1 MTRASPLL
9 ASLVVVLF
17 AQSPPAAQA
26 PDAARQ
32 SALGQTSSLG
42 PFSTDHDVN
51 LSDNRGLV
59 GLGLA
64 LRKLKTVGIFMQ
76 TTAHPDD
83 ENNALLAMMSRGMG
97 IRTVL
102 VTATRGDGGQ
112 NEIGPELFDA
122 LAVLRTEEL
131 LAAHRLD
138 GAEQYFT
145 RAVDFG
151 FSFGIEETFEK
162 WGRQDILGDF
172 VRWIRTI
179 RPDVV
184 VTLRPDGAGGGQHHQ
199 ASAVISAQAFREAGD
214 PSKFPDQIKE
224 GLRPW
229 QPKKL
234 YQMASFGFPGERE
247 ASGADIVSVDFDVYD
262 PLLGRSW
269 AEIGILARSM
279 HKCQGTSQILPL
291 PGRLAFQYR
300 LAETTLPRGT
310 GLPFFDGVDT
320 SLASLTSYA
329 PGKAPDSL
337 SGGLAAIAR
346 HVDDADAAFRNNR
359 TADVARSLVSGLGAL
374 RRLRADLRTLEIG
387 EQARFEIDV
396 RLAQKER
403 EFQEAIAMAWGLR
416 LEALADDGMVVPD
429 QPIATTV
436 VVSNRGPEPVSLAGV
451 RFNGFGGAATG
462 SCAATGARKID
473 ARGVLRCDAALTI
486 PASLPSRRPYFSRP
500 ADMARYTFDAD
511 APFGAPF
518 RPTPFSATFDLDAG
532 GERLSFEI
540 PVLYRDGSN
549 LFSGE
554 KRLEISVVPRFA
566 VQVTPQIAI
575 VPSTAVRTGTTAASL
590 DSARDRSHEPA
601 RGRSARARDLRVTVT
616 NAAREPGSGAVRLE
630 LPAGWT
636 TSPRTAP
643 IRFSRGE
650 DEAQTVRFT
659 IEPPASVKPGE
670 YRVTAIMQADGQ
682 QFRSGYQ
689 VVEYPHITRR
699 LLDLPAEA
707 RLKVI
712 DVKVAPGLT
721 VGYIM
726 GVGDEV
732 PPAIEQLGA
741 KLELVGPDELAWGHL
756 SRYDVIMTGVRA
768 YERRQDLRAH
778 NDRLI
783 EYAER
788 GGTVLVQY
796 NKFEFNDAQ
805 YAPYPA
811 KVSSTRVTDEHAPI
825 TPLVPDHP
833 VFNRPNRI
841 GPETWRGWVQERGLY
856 FLGEKDPRYVDLVK
870 LEDPFPYNK
879 GEKRG
884 ALVEAKVGKGRWIYI
899 GLGLWRQL
907 PAGTDGA
914 YRLLANLISL
924 PKAP

>member
-1 MTRASPLL
+1 MTRASLLL
-9 ASLVVVLF
+9 AALVVVLV

-32 SALGQTSSLG
+32 SSLEQTASLA
-42 PFSTDHDVN
+42 PFSTDHDPN

-97 IRTVL
+97 VRTVL

-162 WGRQDILGDF
+162 WGRQEILGDF

-184 VTLRPDGAGGGQHHQ
+184 VTLRPDGQSGGQHHQ

-229 QPKKL
+229 QPRKL

-247 ASGADIVSVDFDVYD
+247 ASGPDVISMDFDVYD

-269 AEIGILARSM
+269 AEIGIQARSM
-279 HKCQGTSQILPL
+279 HKCQGTSQLLPL

-300 LAETTLPRGT
+300 LVDATLPRGT
-310 GLPFFDGVDT
+310 GTQFFDGIDT
-320 SLASLTSYA
+320 SLASLRSYA

-337 SGGLAAIAR
+337 SAGLAAIAR
-346 HVDDADAAFRNNR
+346 QVDDADAAFRTNR
-359 TADVARSLVSGLGAL
+359 AADLARSLVSGLGAL
-374 RRLRADLRTLEIG
+374 RRLRADLRTMEIG
-387 EQARFEIDV
+387 EQARFEIDT
-396 RLAQKER
+396 RLGQKER
-403 EFQEAIAMAWGLR
+403 ELQEAVAMAWGLR
-416 LEALADDGMVVPD
+416 LEALADDGLVAPE
-429 QPIATTV
+429 QSIATTV
-436 VVSNRGPEPVSLAGV
+436 VVSNRGSEPVSLAGL

-462 SCAATGARKID
+462 SCAVEGARKID
-473 ARGVLRCDAALTI
+473 ARGVLRCDATLSIAAGP
-486 PASLPSRRPYFSRP
+486 PARRPYFSRP
-500 ADMARYTFDAD
+500 PETARYTFDAD

-532 GERLSFEI
+532 AERLSFEI
-540 PVLYRDGSN
+540 PVLYRDGNN

-554 KRLEISVVPRFA
+554 RRLELAVVPRFA
-566 VQVTPQIAI
+566 VQVTPQIVI
-575 VPSTAVRTGTTAASL
+575 VPTTAPPPSARLKPGTTTEAAQ
-590 DSARDRSHEPA
+590 ARAGRTA
-601 RGRSARARDLRVTVT
+601 RGRELRVTVT
-616 NAAREPGSGAVRLE
+616 NGARGPASGAVSLE
-630 LPAGWT
+630 LPVGWT
-636 TSPRTAP
+636 ANPRTAP
-643 IRFSRGE
+643 ITFSRGE

-659 IEPPASVKPGE
+659 IEPPAGVKPGD
-670 YRVTAIMQADGQ
+670 YRVGAVLQADGQ

-689 VVEYPHITRR
+689 IVEYPHITRR
-699 LLDLPAEA
+699 LLDLPAVT

-741 KLELVGPDELAWGHL
+741 RVELIGPDELAWGNL
-756 SRYDVIMTGVRA
+756 SRYDVIITGVRA

-778 NDRLI
+778 NNRLI

-796 NKFEFNDAQ
+796 NKFEFNEAP

-811 KVSSTRVTDEHAPI
+811 KVSSNRVTDEHAPV

-833 VFNRPNRI
+833 VFNVPNRI

-856 FLGEKDPRYVDLVK
+856 FLGEKDQRYVDLVK
-870 LEDPFPYNK
+870 LEDPFPSNK

-884 ALVEAKVGKGRWIYI
+884 ALVDAKIGKGRWIYI

-924 PKAP
+924 PKAS